1 MFTKKASMISPTCLI
16 KRSYL
21 PAIMLAI
28 LMITGCENKYDTI
41 PKTDLLVL
49 PSYTGRD
56 FETTLTDSGMI
67 QVIMRS
73 PLVEKYENKEQ
84 PYTEFRTGIKVLFY
98 DGKKE
103 PVASVVSK
111 YAKYTQNDNLWELK
125 DSVIVIN
132 ENNEKLETELLYWNQ
147 TTDRIYTDR
156 FVKVTSGN
164 DVLLGY
170 GLESDSHLQNRVI
183 KKIRAEFYITD
194 EE

>member
-1 MFTKKASMISPTCLI
+1 MNPLKCLI
-16 KRSYL
+16 RKSFL
-21 PAIMLAI
+21 PSIMVLA
-28 LMITGCENKYDTI
+28 LVITGCENKFDTI

-56 FETTLTDSGMI
+56 FETILTDSGMI
-67 QVIMRS
+67 ELIMRA
-73 PLVEKYENKEQ
+73 PLVEKYDNKEL
-84 PYTEFRTGIKVLFY
+84 PYTEFRSGIKVIFY

-111 YAKYTQNDNLWELK
+111 YAKYTQSDDLWELK

-132 ENNEKLETELLYWNQ
+132 ENNEKLETELLFWNQ

-156 FVKVTSGN
+156 FVKVTSYN
-164 DVLLGY
+164 DVVLGY

>member
-1 MFTKKASMISPTCLI
+1 MAL
-16 KRSYL
+16 L
-21 PAIMLAI
+21 
-28 LMITGCENKYDTI
+28 ITGCDNKIETI

-49 PSYTGRD
+49 PSLTGRD
-56 FETTLTDSGMI
+56 FETILTDSGMI
-67 QVIMRS
+67 EVIMRA
-73 PLVEKYENKEQ
+73 PLMEQ
-84 PYTEFRTGIKVLFY
+84 YNNRDLPYTEFRSGIKVIIY
-98 DGKKE
+98 DGHTE

-111 YAKYTQNDNLWELK
+111 YAKYTQSDNLWELK

-156 FVKVTSGN
+156 FVKVTSFN
-164 DVLLGY
+164 DVVLGY

>member
-1 MFTKKASMISPTCLI
+1 MTPLI
-16 KRSYL
+16 DLIRKSCL
-21 PAIMLAI
+21 PAIMAMI
-28 LMITGCENKYDTI
+28 LFITGCDNKIETI

-56 FETTLTDSGMI
+56 FETILTDSGMI
-67 QVIMRS
+67 EVIMRA
-73 PLVEKYENKEQ
+73 PLLEKYDNRDL
-84 PYTEFRTGIKVLFY
+84 PFTEFRLGIKVIFY

-111 YAKYTQNDNLWELK
+111 YAKYTQSDDLWELK

-147 TTDRIYTDR
+147 TSDRIYTDR
-156 FVKVTSGN
+156 FVKITSGS

-170 GLESDSHLQNRVI
+170 GLESDSHLQNRVV
-183 KKIRAEFYITD
+183 KKIHADIYIPD

>member
-1 MFTKKASMISPTCLI
+1 MIKSLY
-16 KRSYL
+16 KSGKL
-21 PAIMLAI
+21 FPAALLVLLLVIA
-28 LMITGCENKYDTI
+28 GCENKIATI

-49 PSYTGRD
+49 PSYTGKD
-56 FETTLTDSGMI
+56 FETILTDSGQI
-67 QVIMRS
+67 QLIMRS
-73 PLVEKYENKEQ
+73 PLVEKYDNKEP

-98 DGKKE
+98 DGNKE
-103 PVASVVSK
+103 PIASVVSK

-156 FVKVTSGN
+156 FVKVTSAN
-164 DVLLGY
+164 DVILGY

>member
-1 MFTKKASMISPTCLI
+1 MTPLTCI
-16 KRSYL
+16 IRNICL
-21 PAIMLAI
+21 PAFVAMAL
-28 LMITGCENKYDTI
+28 LITGCDNKIETI

-49 PSYTGRD
+49 PSLTGRD
-56 FETTLTDSGMI
+56 FETILTDSGMI
-67 QVIMRS
+67 EVIMRA
-73 PLVEKYENKEQ
+73 PLMEQ
-84 PYTEFRTGIKVLFY
+84 YNNRDLPYTEFRSGIKVIIY
-98 DGKKE
+98 DGHTE

-111 YAKYTQNDNLWELK
+111 YAKYTQSDNLWELK

-156 FVKVTSGN
+156 FVKVTSFN
-164 DVLLGY
+164 DVVLGY

>member
-1 MFTKKASMISPTCLI
+1 MAVIVVL
-16 KRSYL
+16 
-21 PAIMLAI
+21 
-28 LMITGCENKYDTI
+28 TGCENKFETL

-56 FETTLTDSGMI
+56 FETILTDSGMI
-67 QVIMRS
+67 ELIMRA
-73 PLVEKYENKEQ
+73 PLMEKYDNKDL
-84 PYTEFRTGIKVLFY
+84 PYTEFKSGIKVTFY

-111 YAKYTQNDNLWELK
+111 YAKYTQSDDLWELK

-132 ENNEKLETELLYWNQ
+132 ETNEKLETELLYWNQ
-147 TTDRIYTDR
+147 TSDRIYTDR

-164 DVLLGY
+164 DVLLAY
-170 GLESDSHLQNRVI
+170 GLESDSRLQNRVF
-183 KKIRAEFYITD
+183 KKIQAEFYITD

>member
-1 MFTKKASMISPTCLI
+1 MVVALV
-16 KRSYL
+16 
-21 PAIMLAI
+21 
-28 LMITGCENKYDTI
+28 ITGCENKFDTI

-56 FETTLTDSGMI
+56 FETILTDSGMI
-67 QVIMRS
+67 ELIMRA
-73 PLVEKYENKEQ
+73 PLVEKYDNKEL
-84 PYTEFRTGIKVLFY
+84 PYTEFRSGIKVILY

-111 YAKYTQNDNLWELK
+111 YAKYTQSDDLWELK

-132 ENNEKLETELLYWNQ
+132 ENNEKLETELLFWNQ

-156 FVKVTSGN
+156 FVKVTSYN
-164 DVLLGY
+164 DVVLGY